1 MSNYVLFDNYIQRK
15 IIVKG
20 DNRIMNPL
28 MSGLE
33 FSNPFKIPY
42 NGMRKL
48 PSVQTQE
55 LDYNRLKNA
64 YPQERIN

>member
-1 MSNYVLFDNYIQRK
+1 
-15 IIVKG
+15 
-20 DNRIMNPL
+20 MNPL